1 MQTILRSRADSMLSA
16 CALVVVLTWII
27 TSDTQLHAQMTRR
40 VQGVSFDPVGAVA
53 YLQGVAINMAE
64 AAQAS
69 SFEFAHMWTFGVV
82 AVVLTIWMYR
92 S

>member
-1 MQTILRSRADSMLSA
+1 MQTILRTRGDSMLSA
-16 CALVVVLTWII
+16 CALVAILAWII
-27 TSDTQLHAQMTRR
+27 TSDTRLRAQMTRR
-40 VQGVSFDPVGAVA
+40 VQGASFDLAGAAA
-53 YLQGVAINMAE
+53 YLQGVAVNMAE